1 MADSWGGE
9 LPGVQVGDV
18 LHDLLKALNV
28 ISLQTQRRLVG
39 VKLHL
44 ERDRETYIHLVSL
57 ETQICLMKSALCMCI
72 YQCLDV
78 KKKLKLILFII
89 NKKVITSL
97 HKT

>member
-18 LHDLLKALNV
+18 PHDLLKALNV

-44 ERDRETYIHLVSL
+44 ERETEKHTSIGSL
-57 ETQICLMKSALCMCI
+57 GNT
-72 YQCLDV
+72 D
-78 KKKLKLILFII
+78 
-89 NKKVITSL
+89 
-97 HKT
+97 

>member
-44 ERDRETYIHLVSL
+44 KRDRETYIH
-57 ETQICLMKSALCMCI
+57 
-72 YQCLDV
+72 
-78 KKKLKLILFII
+78 
-89 NKKVITSL
+89 
-97 HKT
+97 

>member
-57 ETQICLMKSALCMCI
+57 ETQIKICLMKSALCMCI
-72 YQCLDV
+72 YQGLDA
-78 KKKLKLILFII
+78 KKNL
-89 NKKVITSL
+89 N
-97 HKT
+97 